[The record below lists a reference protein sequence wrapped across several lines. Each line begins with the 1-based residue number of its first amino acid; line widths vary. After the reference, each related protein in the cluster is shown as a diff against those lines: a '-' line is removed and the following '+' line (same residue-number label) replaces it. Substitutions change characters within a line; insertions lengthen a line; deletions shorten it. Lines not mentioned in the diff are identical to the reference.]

1 MKVAELCDIS
11 QNYISEI
18 EIGRRFPSL
27 KLIEKMGQILGVEPY
42 RFFIDDTGKNLNEL
56 EETIDLLAKLPDEQR
71 LALINRISV
80 KNS

>member
-1 MKVAELCDIS
+1 MKMAELCNVS
-11 QNYISEI
+11 SNYIGEI

-27 KLIEKMGQILGVEPY
+27 KLIEKMGQVLGIQPY
-42 RFFIDDTGKNLNEL
+42 LFFIDDCSENMDEL
-56 EETIDLLAKLPDEQR
+56 EETIKLLAKLPDEQR